1 MSTAS
6 ETSDPRAIDTQLQ
19 AMEDL
24 QTAMLR
30 AIAAR
35 TTALRRL
42 RNQSPLLH
50 RIPPELFIYILLLTV
65 NFHEDSDDVFTTL
78 RTLCLVCRYWR
89 STILGCSLFWPKIC
103 SVSKVEFR
111 DIILRRNPYGAL
123 QILCKEGSLNEAA
136 LDAFLALS
144 ARHSYRWQALTF
156 QGPLS
161 DKLIKHLESPA
172 PALLDLFM
180 DQRSSGLGQKQLKL
194 SDGSHLRHVD
204 LDGVTLPWDLPRL
217 SGLRSLQVRNIKDDL
232 PSVERVAAILS
243 GSPELWWLLLADFET
258 SAPESQTP
266 PAGNDSTP
274 PGTTTQPPSVV
285 TLSPIILPNLAT
297 LVFQGL
303 PESLSSPLLAAIVCP
318 KLEKLVATDISTRPI
333 TQHDSNFQSLLGT
346 VTKSLKRVEI
356 TYNERNS
363 EFGISSERIVEVPNE
378 WIHHIDECPGLAIRV
393 KTTPSLP
400 TWDTLAKFVAGLP
413 IPASDN
419 ILVLQDHSETSPF
432 PVQSLNEWDFIAEVE
447 ISPAYD
453 PRPLFEHLAQPQM
466 VYPAGQPKWPL
477 PNLSLLHSK
486 RNEADSQEMKDSL
499 VSFLRR
505 SNVPQPSSG
514 EADGD
519 TPVPTI
525 PRPKQLQKLKV
536 HSSISESLREDPT
549 LAGVEIIGTS

>member
-1 MSTAS
+1 
-6 ETSDPRAIDTQLQ
+6 
-19 AMEDL
+19 MEDL

-42 RNQSPLLH
+42 RNHSPILH

-123 QILCKEGSLNEAA
+123 QILCKEGSLNELA

-172 PALLDLFM
+172 PSLLDLFM

-194 SDGSHLRHVD
+194 SEGCHLRHVD

-217 SGLRSLQVRNIKDDL
+217 TGLRSLQVRNIKDDF
-232 PSVERVAAILS
+232 PSVERLAAMLS

-258 SAPESQTP
+258 TAPEPQP
-266 PAGNDSTP
+266 QPAGNDPTP
-274 PGTTTQPPSVV
+274 AGTTIQPPSVV
-285 TLSPIILPNLAT
+285 TLSPIVLPNLAT

-303 PESLSSPLLAAIVCP
+303 PDSVSSPLLSAIVGP
-318 KLEKLVATDISTRPI
+318 KLEKLVATDISTKPM
-333 TQHDSNFQSLLGT
+333 TQPDSNFQSLLGT
-346 VTKSLKRVEI
+346 VTSSLKRIEI

-378 WIHHIDECPGLAIRV
+378 W
-393 KTTPSLP
+393 
-400 TWDTLAKFVAGLP
+400 
-413 IPASDN
+413 
-419 ILVLQDHSETSPF
+419 
-432 PVQSLNEWDFIAEVE
+432 
-447 ISPAYD
+447 
-453 PRPLFEHLAQPQM
+453 
-466 VYPAGQPKWPL
+466 
-477 PNLSLLHSK
+477 
-486 RNEADSQEMKDSL
+486 
-499 VSFLRR
+499 
-505 SNVPQPSSG
+505 
-514 EADGD
+514 
-519 TPVPTI
+519 
-525 PRPKQLQKLKV
+525 
-536 HSSISESLREDPT
+536 
-549 LAGVEIIGTS
+549 